1 MNRESIHQFGENGI
15 LTGILTEPAVI
26 KADDLCFV
34 ILNAGLVHHVGPFR
48 MNVNLARDVANLG
61 MPSFRFDLSG
71 IGDSQRREGE
81 QSDIAR
87 AVTDIRDA
95 FDYLSDRKGFSKFV
109 TFGLCSGADNAHAAG
124 LQDQRLVGAV
134 MLDGPG
140 YPNFLHMAHHY
151 GPKLLKIKPWTN
163 KFKRLF
169 RTDARTTVHQEI
181 NTRNFGPQNK
191 VETEINDLVRRGVE
205 LLYIYSG
212 GIESYYNHASQF
224 RENFPSLKVN
234 IPGSLMY

>member
-1 MNRESIHQFGENGI
+1 MNRESIHQFGENAI

-48 MNVNLARDVANLG
+48 IHVDLGRDVANLG

-81 QSDIAR
+81 QTDAAR
-87 AVTDIRDA
+87 AVIDIRDA

-109 TFGLCSGADNAHAAG
+109 TFGLCSGADNAHATA
-124 LQDQRLVGAV
+124 LQDHRLVGAV

-140 YPNFLHMAHHY
+140 YPNFLYRVHHY
-151 GPKLLKIKPWTN
+151 GPRILKIKPWAN
-163 KFKRLF
+163 KFKQLVKA
-169 RTDARTTVHQEI
+169 DARMFVRQEI
-181 NTRNFGPQNK
+181 NTRSFGPQN
-191 VETEINDLVRRGVE
+191 
-205 LLYIYSG
+205 
-212 GIESYYNHASQF
+212 
-224 RENFPSLKVN
+224 
-234 IPGSLMY
+234 